1 MLEKELLE
9 EYNRLQ
15 KELEELEWKQWNVD
29 LSLDESIKLE
39 KETENL
45 YDAVSL
51 YAKDLLQYA

>member
-15 KELEELEWKQWNVD
+15 KELEELELKQWNTD

-39 KETENL
+39 KETEFL
-45 YDAVSL
+45 YDAISL